1 MNHLN
6 VESTNNLSLP
16 KRGDS
21 LINIFGHPKVFQ
33 PPNFEIIPGKYINTM
48 YSTTDITV
56 DWNGYKKFL
65 SEVKPNFHPHVLLVG
80 HDSSEIENITL
91 MALGGVVQHMNG
103 TPNYA
108 LVGENNISIL
118 SNIINTKQPE
128 WIGFNLYTG
137 LTDFVF
143 KWIKQ
148 YKIERASFILKKNI
162 SNFSDADRLLKNM
175 VKDAKGPIHDGNQ
188 ILYAPIIIGGHFNNY
203 SFKESFDKG
212 GDYVV
217 RGKGINIFR
226 DIMLGL
232 FEPGIYHDPMPYANI
247 PKMDRE
253 IFYSDMYDFSDKTK
267 GYVHSKIKSILTAL
281 GCSYTCSYCYIS
293 SLIDNLKEAYDG
305 KGIKPPSIIQDRPIE
320 TVLAEG
326 QDIIKLDKYY
336 GVKTA
341 AVFDQADIS
350 LNNMNWWNDL
360 SEKWM
365 LNIGIPFYIQAR
377 PAMLAGKKGIE
388 RIETISKRGLV
399 SGISMA
405 IESGDQNVRKLLLDR
420 HENNSIVLDAIK
432 NVKNFGVPLRTQA
445 IVGLPV
451 MKPTIPFKSNESKI
465 SLVDNEGK
473 EHYYDDPIQE
483 SMKCLDLVCS
493 SFFRREDYYW
503 NAIYSPFPGTP
514 LGDYSVRAGFAT
526 GDTASKAYLFSSES
540 GLNCFSELTSK
551 RQLAFSW
558 TSNFFAHFKNGK
570 DLMSLFIYGENEFD
584 LESFSNFVLA
594 QKNNLLPNDQIS
606 TCGLIP
612 NISKKCLDN
621 FFDYAY
627 QGESDHEF
635 KEVNKKLSHY
645 YLYLLDGLVLAA
657 KIAVSYHK
665 NKENNKFFN
674 LSNLYR
680 IERLHYYDNCYHM
693 NYIPD
698 KYADFLT
705 DYIKK

>member
-1 MNHLN
+1 
-6 VESTNNLSLP
+6 
-16 KRGDS
+16 
-21 LINIFGHPKVFQ
+21 
-33 PPNFEIIPGKYINTM
+33 
-48 YSTTDITV
+48 
-56 DWNGYKKFL
+56 
-65 SEVKPNFHPHVLLVG
+65 
-80 HDSSEIENITL
+80 
-91 MALGGVVQHMNG
+91 
-103 TPNYA
+103 
-108 LVGENNISIL
+108 
-118 SNIINTKQPE
+118 
-128 WIGFNLYTG
+128 
-137 LTDFVF
+137 
-143 KWIKQ
+143 
-148 YKIERASFILKKNI
+148 
-162 SNFSDADRLLKNM
+162 
-175 VKDAKGPIHDGNQ
+175 
-188 ILYAPIIIGGHFNNY
+188 
-203 SFKESFDKG
+203 
-212 GDYVV
+212 
-217 RGKGINIFR
+217 
-226 DIMLGL
+226 
-232 FEPGIYHDPMPYANI
+232 
-247 PKMDRE
+247 
-253 IFYSDMYDFSDKTK
+253 
-267 GYVHSKIKSILTAL
+267 
-281 GCSYTCSYCYIS
+281 
-293 SLIDNLKEAYDG
+293 
-305 KGIKPPSIIQDRPIE
+305 
-320 TVLAEG
+320 
-326 QDIIKLDKYY
+326 
-336 GVKTA
+336 
-341 AVFDQADIS
+341 
-350 LNNMNWWNDL
+350 
-360 SEKWM
+360 
-365 LNIGIPFYIQAR
+365 
-377 PAMLAGKKGIE
+377 
-388 RIETISKRGLV
+388 
-399 SGISMA
+399 MA

-473 EHYYDDPIQE
+473 EHYYDDPLQE

-570 DLMSLFIYGENEFD
+570 DLMSLFIYRENEFD

-627 QGESDHEF
+627 QDESDHKF
-635 KEVNKKLSHY
+635 KEINKKLSHY

>member
-162 SNFSDADRLLKNM
+162 SNFVDADRLLKNM

-388 RIETISKRGLV
+388 RIETISKRGLL